1 MRISVEFLGLSRLI
15 TGTKAR
21 DFDLIKGTTFQELVR
36 VLGTTYP
43 AMIGDVIQSNGSAL
57 QSPNIFNVD
66 GKRMIQQNQM
76 QDSLNDG
83 DRIVLMSMSAGG

>member
-15 TGTKAR
+15 TGEKTR
-21 DFDLIKGTTFQELVR
+21 DFDLVKGTTFQGLVHEL
-36 VLGTTYP
+36 GATYP
-43 AMIGDVIQSNGSAL
+43 AMIGDVIQSSGKAL
-57 QSPNIFNVD
+57 QAPNIFNLD

-83 DRIVLMSMSAGG
+83 DRVVLMSMSAGG